1 MLTLAVAA
9 LIAGAPSFAIVK
21 PMDFTPQNGFSG
33 DSEGTGTLTFLLG
46 KHRTFRVESRGRTQT
61 DGTFR
66 LEQRIFF
73 QREPPRDRV
82 WVITS
87 VSPNRY
93 SATLSDAAGLVTGVT
108 SGSRLTLKYRV
119 KGPLFVRQ
127 DLKLLP
133 DGKTIDNVGVITL
146 LGIPVGQL
154 QEIII
159 RKGRGLTSNNSFKP
173 IPLRGPA

>member
-1 MLTLAVAA
+1 ME
-9 LIAGAPSFAIVK
+9 
-21 PMDFTPQNGFSG
+21 FTPQNGFSG
-33 DSEGTGTLTFLLG
+33 DSEGHGTLTFLLG
-46 KHRTFRVESRGRTQT
+46 KPRTFRVESHGRTQT

-73 QREPPRDRV
+73 QGETPRDRV
-82 WVITS
+82 WVLTG

-119 KGPLFVRQ
+119 KGLLFVRQ

-146 LGIPVGQL
+146 LGIPVGHL
-154 QEIII
+154 QETII
-159 RKGRGLTSNNSFKP
+159 RKGHGLTSTSKDRSRVAA
-173 IPLRGPA
+173 I